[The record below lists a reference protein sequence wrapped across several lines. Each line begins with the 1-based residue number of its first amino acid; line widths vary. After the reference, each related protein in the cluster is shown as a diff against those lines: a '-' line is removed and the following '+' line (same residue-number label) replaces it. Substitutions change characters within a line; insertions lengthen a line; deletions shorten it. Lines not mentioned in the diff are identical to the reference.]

1 MLRCTPDL
9 AAGQV
14 RRNSAREQV
23 GWRARQRST
32 NFTVSRAHCFVSPG
46 ISQSTGA
53 IPSFPPRFLVRTP
66 NSPMMRPRRS
76 ASSCVEPGEDLLCP
90 NLGLAPDHPSRP
102 ALTTN
107 LHGGLKMGEGR
118 HEKNQHR
125 AYQFGNVKAVDTA
138 ITSDTG
144 IRLKPKLIERPHCP
158 YRRRCS
164 SENSR
169 DRQLGRY
176 DRRGLGNANGHK
188 R

>member
-46 ISQSTGA
+46 FSQSTGA
-53 IPSFPPRFLVRTP
+53 IPAFPPRFLVRTTK
-66 NSPMMRPRRS
+66 SPLMRPLRS

-90 NLGLAPDHPSRP
+90 NLGLAPDHSVAPRIDDKSARR
-102 ALTTN
+102 TQD
-107 LHGGLKMGEGR
+107 GR
-118 HEKNQHR
+118 RTARKTQHR
-125 AYQFGNVKAVDTA
+125 AYQIGNVKAVHTA

-144 IRLKPKLIERPHCP
+144 TRLKPKLIEKPHCP
-158 YRRRCS
+158 LPQTMLFRKLARS
-164 SENSR
+164 PA
-169 DRQLGRY
+169 QTL
-176 DRRGLGNANGHK
+176 
-188 R
+188 